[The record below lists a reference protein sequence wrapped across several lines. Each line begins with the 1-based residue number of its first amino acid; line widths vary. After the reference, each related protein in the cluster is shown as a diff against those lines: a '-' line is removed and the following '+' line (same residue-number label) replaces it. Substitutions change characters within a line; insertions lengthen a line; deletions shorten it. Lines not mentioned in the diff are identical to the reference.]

1 MTRASATSTSL
12 GAADQAAE
20 APVEAYLSL
29 GSNLND
35 RRMALIQAIERL
47 AADPAISLDEKQD
60 IAPLY
65 ETAPVG
71 CPDEQPLYLNTAV
84 RVRTTLA
91 PPPLLELML
100 QVEASLGRVRRRVN
114 EARVIDIDLLLYG
127 DRRIDRDEL
136 VVPHPAMV
144 DRRFVLE
151 PLCDLAPVMR
161 IPGTLSSVRD
171 STLAARTEHPEQIVR
186 RVAGPEWA
194 LGRESC
200 RAADAGRDL

>member
-1 MTRASATSTSL
+1 M
-12 GAADQAAE
+12 
-20 APVEAYLSL
+20 SL
-29 GSNLND
+29 GSNLDD
-35 RRMALIQAIERL
+35 RRMALVEAIERL
-47 AADPAISLDEKQD
+47 AADPAMSLDKQQD
-60 IAPLY
+60 VASLY

-71 CPDEQPLYLNTAV
+71 CPDEQPPYLNTAM

-91 PPPLLELML
+91 PARLLELML

-127 DRRIDRDEL
+127 DRRIDCDEL

-151 PLCDLAPVMR
+151 PLCDLAAGMR
-161 IPGTLSSVRD
+161 IPGTTSSVRD
-171 STLAARTEHPEQIVR
+171 LMLTARTEHPEQTVR

-200 RAADAGRDL
+200 GSADRGRDL